1 MKPALCVAVVSM
13 LFGVQLAHAACPN
26 DAVFLVLGD
35 QIRGYSLRANGATEP
50 CQVLQGPLT
59 TLMTAG
65 ATGDRQEGLLSR
77 RAVSYQQ
84 HGRHLC
90 AEGRGQ

>member
-50 CQVLQGPLT
+50 CQVLQGP
-59 TLMTAG
+59 
-65 ATGDRQEGLLSR
+65 RSPP
-77 RAVSYQQ
+77 S
-84 HGRHLC
+84 
-90 AEGRGQ
+90 